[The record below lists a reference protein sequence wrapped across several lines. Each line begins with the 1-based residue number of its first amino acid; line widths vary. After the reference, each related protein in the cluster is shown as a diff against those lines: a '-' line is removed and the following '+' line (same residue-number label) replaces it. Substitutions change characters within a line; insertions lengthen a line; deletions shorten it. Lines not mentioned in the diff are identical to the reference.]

1 MKPSASVMKE
11 FHDKALKEPN
21 MYDLPDHNNPK
32 YREKEEKKNRKPPL
46 SGILATTGPV

>member
-1 MKPSASVMKE
+1 MECSKKYLPMKPSASVMKE

-32 YREKEEKKNRKPPL
+32 YREKEEKKK
-46 SGILATTGPV
+46 